1 MTLSSKD
8 SVFPLHIFFLMYNV
22 IVENMFFLAL
32 FQVLLFDMDVALLF
46 GCDRLIACHFFVTD
60 CPAKFSSSNL
70 QCFIIGNTFLHA

>member
-8 SVFPLHIFFLMYNV
+8 CVLPPCIFFLMYNV
-22 IVENMFFLAL
+22 IVENIFFIAL

-46 GCDRLIACHFFVTD
+46 GCNRLACHFFVTD

-70 QCFIIGNTFLHA
+70 QCFIMDNTFLHV